1 MESML
6 HLQMKRDKALATTTP
21 FKIDDSFYVNNKLGE
36 DKNKFF
42 CWDLTKGFLLINMAI
57 EKMAK
62 VEEL

>member
-42 CWDLTKGFLLINMAI
+42 CWDLTKGFPCDGR
-57 EKMAK
+57 
-62 VEEL
+62 VGC